1 VSASSV
7 IVAGKSN
14 LAGAV
19 VMNASYRH
27 SRRPIVTA
35 MLGVRDLSNM
45 GCLSFR
51 SRIPAAPIDA
61 FRAKRAGRVKAA

>member
-1 VSASSV
+1 VIVVGESSSV
-7 IVAGKSN
+7 
-14 LAGAV
+14 GAV
-19 VMNASYRH
+19 VISAKYSCVWQ
-27 SRRPIVTA
+27 PIVTA